1 MFSDFI
7 FPRSVKSLHPL
18 IIYNHDQITERR
30 DLGLKIK
37 DIYLEMEE
45 VMKEKEIDI
54 KISYE
59 TFRRHTA
66 KHLDSRAVEKKPTPA
81 STPEASEVTRKR
93 GFDPNRYI
101 RDDEII

>member
-30 DLGLKIK
+30 DLGLRIK

-66 KHLDSRAVEKKPTPA
+66 KHLDSRAADKKPTPTP
-81 STPEASEVTRKR
+81 TPEAAERTK
-93 GFDPNRYI
+93 NRVFNSNQTF
-101 RDDEII
+101 REDDLL